1 MDIAFEGY
9 LRVLA
14 LVYVLGA
21 YLHARRVLGRGAGMA
36 PPRRRSSP
44 RTGAQPTSPTSRS
57 TSWRRPGSSSAPS
70 GGAFVLAAGSQ
81 TVIFVAYPDL
91 LASGEDGQQ
100 INRQLAWFHIATLL
114 VLLVLLAAR

>member
-1 MDIAFEGY
+1 M
-9 LRVLA
+9 
-14 LVYVLGA
+14 
-21 YLHARRVLGRGAGMA
+21 
-36 PPRRRSSP
+36 
-44 RTGAQPTSPTSRS
+44 
-57 TSWRRPGSSSAPS
+57 
-70 GGAFVLAAGSQ
+70 LAAGSQ